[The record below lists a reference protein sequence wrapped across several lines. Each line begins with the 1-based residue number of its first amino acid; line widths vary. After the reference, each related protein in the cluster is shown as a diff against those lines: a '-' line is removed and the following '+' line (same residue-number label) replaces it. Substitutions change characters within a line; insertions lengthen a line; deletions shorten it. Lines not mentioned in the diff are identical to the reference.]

1 MGIAADTPKTGG
13 SGLVSL
19 LAPQQPS
26 LSTPRPAVERCGSRR
41 PAFTRKRMR
50 VSDDR
55 NLAPGAVQQGDR
67 PGFRLLVCRAILGAA
82 LTSVG
87 LLGVAA
93 RPAAA
98 TTEIATGSM
107 LGPRYKQKA
116 FYMRRSPRGE
126 WRQTYTERGYR
137 GKARGKLMVLR
148 LAQGIFHDEWMTE
161 HEFDPDVNTNRLIEA
176 LDVYKQHGVLAVSV
190 SLQGGNPGYDPKVN
204 GISRRNGAKHGGSE
218 GMLVSAFLPDG
229 SLKPAWLARL
239 ERVIRAADER
249 GMIVNLMYFY
259 QGQDEIFESEQA
271 IDDAARNVTRWLVT
285 NNFRNV
291 VIDIANEWDLKGET
305 WDQAAFIPENIT
317 GLVEV
322 VREQFNGADFLLP
335 IGAST
340 GGRMAFPASLAR
352 LCDVVLVHGNGRTPG
367 EKLARLREFDDY
379 NRTVWMTEDDNG
391 RETTHETLAR
401 ELASADALFNEAAGW
416 GYMPWVQAQQFP
428 FVYMPGESAEF
439 SDDMPVAQRDPAYFK
454 AVLEHIA
461 SLVLR
466 KPPDTTIKKKN

>member
-1 MGIAADTPKTGG
+1 
-13 SGLVSL
+13 
-19 LAPQQPS
+19 
-26 LSTPRPAVERCGSRR
+26 
-41 PAFTRKRMR
+41 MR

-55 NLAPGAVQQGDR
+55 NLAPRIGCVPQGDR
-67 PGFRLLVCRAILGAA
+67 PRFGAWFDRLLRAAA
-82 LTSVG
+82 ITGIVLIAA
-87 LLGVAA
+87 VAQ
-93 RPAAA
+93 PAAA
-98 TTEIATGSM
+98 ATEIATGSM
-107 LGPRYKQKA
+107 LGPSYKQKA
-116 FYMRRSPRGE
+116 FYMRTSPRGE
-126 WRQTYTERGYR
+126 WRQTYSGRGYR

-161 HEFDPDVNTNRLIEA
+161 HEFDPNANTDRLIAA
-176 LDVYKQHGVLAVSV
+176 LDVYKAHGVLAFAV

-204 GISRRNGAKHGGSE
+204 GISRRNGAKHGNKE
-218 GMLVSAFLPDG
+218 GLLVSAFLPDG
-229 SLKPAWLARL
+229 SLKPAWLERL
-239 ERVIRAADER
+239 ARVIRAADER

-259 QGQDEIFESEQA
+259 QGQDEVFESDRA
-271 IDDAARNVTRWLVT
+271 IVDAANNVTRWLVE

-340 GGRMAFPASLAR
+340 GGRMAYPASLAR

-367 EKLARLREFDDY
+367 EKMAHLREFEDY

-391 RETTHETLAR
+391 RETTHETLEQ
-401 ELASADALFNEAAGW
+401 ELASADALFNRAAGW
-416 GYMPWVQAQQFP
+416 GYMPWVQTQQFP
-428 FVYMPGESAEF
+428 FIYMPGESAEF

-466 KPPDTTIKKKN
+466 KPPVTTSKKKK